1 MRCGK
6 SFITNW
12 QWYLSQKSSGH
23 FLLLLDLCQ
32 FIMLMFLYFLFLL
45 MVRIVGIGYESGM
58 GFLLLWSP
66 VGAVQLPS
74 FYKLRLVRLLL
85 RTSLFFA
92 LIVGKSVF
100 QAWNDTAAYLG
111 KFQHPIKALVKVLI
125 AFLFIIQWLLLATFC
140 FGRTSLSFTI
150 HSFSAWFSPEVT
162 IQSYDLVLA
171 LIVVYYE
178 MSKTVFWNRGIH
190 CTKILD
196 PHDLLNIESIFLI
209 E

>member
-1 MRCGK
+1 
-6 SFITNW
+6 
-12 QWYLSQKSSGH
+12 
-23 FLLLLDLCQ
+23 
-32 FIMLMFLYFLFLL
+32 
-45 MVRIVGIGYESGM
+45 MVRIVGIGCESGM
-58 GFLLLWSP
+58 AFLLLWSP

-100 QAWNDTAAYLG
+100 KALNDTAAYLG

-125 AFLFIIQWLLLATFC
+125 AFLLINQSLLLATFC

-150 HSFSAWFSPEVT
+150 HSYSAWFSPEVT
-162 IQSYDLVLA
+162 IQSCDLIFA

-178 MSKTVFWNRGIH
+178 MSKTVFWNSGIRR
-190 CTKILD
+190 TKILD
-196 PHDLLNIESIFLI
+196 PHDLLNI
-209 E
+209 